1 MGSVIS
7 YITKSINITLDTL
20 EDYLHNYN
28 SVCYTQYKDLYYY
41 DNNFTDANP
50 TTDDLA
56 NASTCAD
63 ACSNTDACANTDADH
78 YKLYI
83 YVHNANA
90 NEANL
95 EVKNMYEES
104 SNKHNAKV
112 DSYLKSCSTNLLNA
126 EEAEENKFVDCYDS
140 GFDLFCPENIE
151 WQTIS
156 TYMLDHHISCA
167 MTYMGKFVG
176 YYLYMRS
183 STPVKTPLRLANN
196 VGIIDSG
203 YRGTIKAYFD
213 IQGSN
218 FNFVKGHR
226 YMQICPPDI
235 GKPVKVVVVD
245 SLSVLGLNNARSK
258 GGYGSTG
265 N

>member
-7 YITKSINITLDTL
+7 YYMKSITLQTL
-20 EDYLHNYN
+20 EDYMHTYN
-28 SVCYTQYKDLYYY
+28 SQCYAQYKDLYYY
-41 DNNFTDANP
+41 DNNFTDA
-50 TTDDLA
+50 DA
-56 NASTCAD
+56 NACTNANACACANAD
-63 ACSNTDACANTDADH
+63 ACADDDGNH

-83 YVHNANA
+83 YVYNANA
-90 NEANL
+90 NGANSDL
-95 EVKNMYEES
+95 KNMYEES

-112 DSYLKSCSTNLLNA
+112 DSYLKSCSSKLLNA

-151 WQTIS
+151 WQAIS
-156 TYMLDHHISCA
+156 SYMLDHHISCA
-167 MTYMGKFVG
+167 MTYKGKFVG

-235 GKPVKVVVVD
+235 GKPVKVVIVD

>member
-7 YITKSINITLDTL
+7 YITKSITKSITITLDTL

-28 SVCYTQYKDLYYY
+28 SVCYDQYKDLYYY
-41 DNNFTDANP
+41 DNNFTTNNATTNDVADAN
-50 TTDDLA
+50 A
-56 NASTCAD
+56 N
-63 ACSNTDACANTDADH
+63 ACANACADH

-112 DSYLKSCSTNLLNA
+112 DSYLKSCSTKLLNA

-151 WQTIS
+151 WQAFS
-156 TYMLDHHISCA
+156 SYMLDHHISCA
-167 MTYMGKFVG
+167 MTYRGKFVG

-235 GKPVKVVVVD
+235 GKPVKVVIVD
-245 SLSVLGLNNARSK
+245 SLSVLGLNNARAK

-265 N
+265 D

>member
-1 MGSVIS
+1 MGLIIS
-7 YITKSINITLDTL
+7 YYLKPQSLQLL
-20 EDYLHNYN
+20 EDYMKPCINNNVSY
-28 SVCYTQYKDLYYY
+28 SRYKDLYYY
-41 DNNFTDANP
+41 DNNFTDNNAIND
-50 TTDDLA
+50 TSKVTDA
-56 NASTCAD
+56 NACANACAD
-63 ACSNTDACANTDADH
+63 ADDDDGNH

-83 YVHNANA
+83 YVYNADTNGA
-90 NEANL
+90 NSDL
-95 EVKNMYEES
+95 KNMYEES
-104 SNKHNAKV
+104 SNTHNAKV
-112 DSYLKSCSTNLLNA
+112 DSYLKSCSSKLLNA
-126 EEAEENKFVDCYDS
+126 EEVEENKFVDCYDS
-140 GFDLFCPENIE
+140 GFDLFCPENID

-167 MTYMGKFVG
+167 MTYRGKFVG

-213 IQGSN
+213 IHGSN

-235 GKPVKVVVVD
+235 GKPVKVVIVD
-245 SLSVLGLNNARSK
+245 SLSVLGLNNARAK

-265 N
+265 D

>member
-1 MGSVIS
+1 MGSGILYYFKWRSLQILEYYINS
-7 YITKSINITLDTL
+7 YNRICHAQYSDLFEEGPDNDTL
-20 EDYLHNYN
+20 TVVDSN
-28 SVCYTQYKDLYYY
+28 SDS
-41 DNNFTDANP
+41 D
-50 TTDDLA
+50 
-56 NASTCAD
+56 S
-63 ACSNTDACANTDADH
+63 DH

-83 YVHNANA
+83 YVHNANT

-112 DSYLKSCSTNLLNA
+112 DSYLKSSSTNLLNA

-140 GFDLFCPENIE
+140 GFDVFCPENIE
-151 WQTIS
+151 WQNIS
-156 TYMLDHHISCA
+156 SYMLDHKISCA
-167 MTYMGKFVG
+167 MTYKGKFVG

-203 YRGTIKAYFD
+203 YRGNIKAYFD

-235 GKPVKVVVVD
+235 GKPMKVVIVD
-245 SLSVLGLNNARSK
+245 SLSILGENNARAK

-265 N
+265 D

>member
-1 MGSVIS
+1 MGSVMS
-7 YITKSINITLDTL
+7 YVMKSSTFQLL
-20 EDYLHNYN
+20 EDYMNYYN
-28 SVCYTQYKDLYYY
+28 SVCYAQYKDLYYY
-41 DNNFTDANP
+41 DNNFTDNNSENS
-50 TTDDLA
+50 A
-56 NASTCAD
+56 NASENSANASENSANACAD
-63 ACSNTDACANTDADH
+63 DDDH

-83 YVHNANA
+83 YVHNAND
-90 NEANL
+90 ANL
-95 EVKNMYEES
+95 DLKNMYEES
-104 SNKHNAKV
+104 SKKHNDNV
-112 DSYLKSCSTNLLNA
+112 DSYLKSYNTNLLNA
-126 EEAEENKFVDCYDS
+126 EEVEKNKFVDCYDS

-151 WQTIS
+151 WQNIS
-156 TYMLDHHISCA
+156 NYMLDHNISCA
-167 MTYMGKFVG
+167 MTYRGKFVG

-203 YRGTIKAYFD
+203 YRGNIKAYFD
-213 IQGSN
+213 IKGSN

-235 GKPVKVVVVD
+235 GKPMKVVVVD
-245 SLSVLGLNNARSK
+245 SLSILGENNARAK